1 MNRLQPSVVLSVAGS
16 ARSAV
21 PAKSKDLVFAYT
33 ANSPRKEFSTKASAQ
48 ILIILTLLLTT
59 LASAQ
64 TLTGRVKNST
74 TGKPSAGDDVVLLS
88 LGQGMEEAGRTKTDA
103 KGAFSFKLDADGPHL
118 IRVIHQEVTYH
129 RMAPPGTTSV
139 EVEVYDV
146 AKKVDGIQVVAD
158 IMTFQ
163 ASQGQ
168 LHVQRTFAVNNVSKP
183 PRTQM
188 NEHNLE
194 FYVPDG
200 ATVSEGQAM
209 TAGGQPVN
217 SAPVPE
223 GANAK
228 NRYAFLF
235 PLRPGETR
243 FSVVYSLPYTGSVN
257 IDPKSVYPLEHFVV
271 IAPKVMEFSAA
282 TGAHFEVAPYPGQPD
297 ANVEV
302 SSNTDLGKPL
312 AFKLSGEGTLAAPV
326 EEGSGGQPSQG
337 TTQAQPESRPGG
349 GLGPPI
355 DAPDPLQKYR
365 WWILGAFAA
374 VLILGGVF
382 VASRQ
387 QAANRAARAKGKSPS
402 EFEDDED
409 YEVEEVSAVREV
421 RASNARS
428 GVTRPNDARPQPARS
443 ASSSVLLEALKE
455 ELFQL
460 EVERQQG
467 RITHQEY
474 ESAKSALD
482 QTLQRALKRE
492 AASQT

>member
-1 MNRLQPSVVLSVAGS
+1 
-16 ARSAV
+16 
-21 PAKSKDLVFAYT
+21 
-33 ANSPRKEFSTKASAQ
+33 
-48 ILIILTLLLTT
+48 
-59 LASAQ
+59 
-64 TLTGRVKNST
+64 
-74 TGKPSAGDDVVLLS
+74 
-88 LGQGMEEAGRTKTDA
+88 
-103 KGAFSFKLDADGPHL
+103 
-118 IRVIHQEVTYH
+118 
-129 RMAPPGTTSV
+129 
-139 EVEVYDV
+139 
-146 AKKVDGIQVVAD
+146 
-158 IMTFQ
+158 
-163 ASQGQ
+163 
-168 LHVQRTFAVNNVSKP
+168 
-183 PRTQM
+183 
-188 NEHNLE
+188 
-194 FYVPDG
+194 
-200 ATVSEGQAM
+200 
-209 TAGGQPVN
+209 
-217 SAPVPE
+217 
-223 GANAK
+223 
-228 NRYAFLF
+228 
-235 PLRPGETR
+235 
-243 FSVVYSLPYTGSVN
+243 VN

-302 SSNTDLGKPL
+302 SSNTDQGKPL

-337 TTQAQPESRPGG
+337 AQAQPESRPGG

-428 GVTRPNDARPQPARS
+428 GATRPNDARPQPARS